1 MAQALRTEMLR
12 TENWSVEARELTLR
26 VEAAGYGGVPLR
38 VVFPAE
44 ALSGIGKGDLP
55 VETNMKI
62 KAPGYGWRAV
72 EARVFPRNEESVP
85 EDALD
90 KARSVGLSVP
100 GYGNTPL
107 SMTFARQAR

>member
-1 MAQALRTEMLR
+1 MAQALRIETLGTEK
-12 TENWSVEARELTLR
+12 WSVESREVSLR

-38 VVFPAE
+38 AVVPAE
-44 ALSGIGKGDLP
+44 ALSGIERGDLP

-72 EARVFPRNEESVP
+72 EARVLPRNEEGAL

-90 KARSVGLSVP
+90 EARSVRLSIP
-100 GYGNTPL
+100 GYGRTPL
-107 SMTFARQAR
+107 SMTFAGRAR